1 MKSACGTSRQFAARS
16 NSVAFGVKRTLSEP
30 RLQSLIYGQASSCVR
45 APGEHRAILA
55 GIAASPGDDSAAYD
69 AAAAATPVP
78 IGQDTPVP
86 PSPQ

>member
-1 MKSACGTSRQFAARS
+1 MHRLMDARVTPLTRRPGYDS
-16 NSVAFGVKRTLSEP
+16 GGVATT
-30 RLQSLIYGQASSCVR
+30 AT
-45 APGEHRAILA
+45 
-55 GIAASPGDDSAAYD
+55 YD